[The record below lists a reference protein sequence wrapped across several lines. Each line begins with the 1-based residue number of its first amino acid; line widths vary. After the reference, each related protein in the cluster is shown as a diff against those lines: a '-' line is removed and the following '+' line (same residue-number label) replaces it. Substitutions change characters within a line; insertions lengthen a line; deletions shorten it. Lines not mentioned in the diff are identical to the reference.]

1 MFADA
6 HGMTSYIDA
15 EELSDINQTMDLW
28 TGVAHSRFSLNGAT
42 VSVDSAVHGDAD
54 VVRIFIFH

>member
-1 MFADA
+1 
-6 HGMTSYIDA
+6 MTSYIDA